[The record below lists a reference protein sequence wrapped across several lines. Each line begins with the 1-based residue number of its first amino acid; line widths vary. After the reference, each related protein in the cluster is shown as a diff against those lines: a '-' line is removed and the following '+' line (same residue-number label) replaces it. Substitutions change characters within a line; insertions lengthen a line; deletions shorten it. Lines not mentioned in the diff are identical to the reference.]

1 VGVGGRGGASG
12 GGGGRG
18 GGGAGT
24 GGGGALPPV
33 TVWIAGDSTV
43 ASSGGTP
50 CPIGWGGPFPMVFAS
65 GVTVKNSAVGGRSVR
80 TWLYSVQTVMDATGE
95 CVLDLDTS
103 GNPILQSRWSAMLNA
118 MSGMRTGD
126 YLFIQFG
133 INDSSATCD
142 RHVGVDAFKISFG
155 MMAQA
160 AKDRGAHP
168 IFVTPL
174 SMIRCS
180 GSNAVGSREPYVTA
194 TKDAGTQYGV
204 PVIDLHGLSVALYN
218 QHAFC
223 PIPGGDVSAT
233 TTGPVGDFFC
243 DDHTHLS
250 QAGAVEIAGVMAKA
264 LRDQNIPLAG
274 YLK

>member
-1 VGVGGRGGASG
+1 
-12 GGGGRG
+12 
-18 GGGAGT
+18 
-24 GGGGALPPV
+24 
-33 TVWIAGDSTV
+33 
-43 ASSGGTP
+43 
-50 CPIGWGGPFPMVFAS
+50 M
-65 GVTVKNSAVGGRSVR
+65 R
-80 TWLYSVQTVMDATGE
+80 TWLYNVQTTMDATGE
-95 CVLDLDTS
+95 CVLERDANGDPT
-103 GNPILQSRWSAMLNA
+103 LQSRWSAMLNA
-118 MSGMRTGD
+118 TSGMKTGD

-142 RHVGVDAFKISFG
+142 RHVGVEAFKTSYG
-155 MMAQA
+155 VMAQA

-180 GSNAVGSREPYVTA
+180 GTTEVGSREPYVMA
-194 TKDAGTQYGV
+194 TKDAGTQYSV
-204 PVIDLHGLSVALYN
+204 PVIDLHGLSVTLYT
-218 QHAFC
+218 QHGFC

-250 QAGAVEIAGVMAKA
+250 SSGAVEIAGLVAQA
-264 LRDQNIPLAG
+264 LRDQNIGLAA